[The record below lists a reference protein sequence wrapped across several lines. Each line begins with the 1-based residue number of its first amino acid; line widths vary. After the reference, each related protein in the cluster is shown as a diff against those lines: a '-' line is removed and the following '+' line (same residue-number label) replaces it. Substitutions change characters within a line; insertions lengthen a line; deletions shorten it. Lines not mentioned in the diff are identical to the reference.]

1 MPRTVRLIATL
12 VLALTPSWLD
22 AAAAEPVLQ
31 RVLLSTG
38 GVGYL
43 GFTATS
49 DADGRVRL
57 TVPLAQVDDILKTLT
72 VLAADGTVR
81 SVSLLGPTPQA
92 DLFRDVPFSEGD
104 LVDLP
109 TLLLSLRGVEVEVRG
124 PATLRGRILTVAPEE
139 TVTGEAHTVRHRLSL
154 LGGDGIRSVLLDTVE
169 GLSFTDDALR
179 LQVNLVLS
187 RLGENRGRQERELEI
202 ALSGS
207 AGGTVGLGYLAEM
220 PLWKASYRLVAR
232 SGDGLLQGWAI
243 LENASGQD
251 WRDVQVTLIGGSPR
265 ALRQALFASYFVPR
279 PEVPVLEAAPKQ
291 VPGSPRTMAMAAP
304 PEAAME
310 SADVTPPAAPPGLE
324 TAAPRELTAQTLF
337 PLPQPVT
344 LAVGHTVMAPIVD
357 RSLPIER
364 MAVFRTAEAGDHPG
378 AALRLRNTTGASLPA
393 GLATLY
399 EQLPEGGLTFLGD
412 APLPQLAP
420 GAEKLLVYGLDG
432 NIDVAVRTD
441 TEGRVDR
448 ARIAD
453 GVLELTRVEQQRSA
467 YAVTPRFAGPARSF
481 VLEQPMPAGW
491 RVAAPPDAMVDGD
504 QLRIDRS
511 LEAAAPLNLA
521 VVLER
526 PVVQRFALVDL
537 DTDALQLEFKGVTPP
552 AKLREVLARLQTL
565 SAAVADSQRRI
576 EQATARQAELTQD
589 QDRLR
594 RNLQAVPAGSDLARR
609 YLKALDASE
618 DELASLSRQVESLRS
633 ESERATTERMQFI
646 RSATL

>member
-1 MPRTVRLIATL
+1 MPRTISLIATL
-12 VLALTPSWLD
+12 VLALTPASPTP
-22 AAAAEPVLQ
+22 AVAGPVLQ
-31 RVLLSTG
+31 QVLLSTS

-43 GFTATS
+43 GFAATA

-57 TVPLAQVDDILKTLT
+57 TVPLTQVDDILKSLT
-72 VLAADGTVR
+72 VLAGDGTVR
-81 SVSLLGPTPQA
+81 SVGLLGPTPQA
-92 DLFRDVPFSEGD
+92 DLFRDVPFGQGD

-109 TLLLSLRGVEVEVRG
+109 TLLLSLRGAEVEVRG

-139 TVTGEAHTVRHRLSL
+139 TVTGEARTVRYRLSL
-154 LGGDGIRSVLLDTVE
+154 MAADGIRSVLLDTVE
-169 GLSFTDDALR
+169 GLSFTDDALQ
-179 LQVNLVLS
+179 LQVNRVLS

-207 AGGTVGLGYLAEM
+207 AGRTVGLGYLAEM

-251 WRDVQVTLIGGSPR
+251 WHDVQVTLIGGSPR

-279 PEVPVLEAAPKQ
+279 PEVPVQEAAPKQ
-291 VPGSPRTMAMAAP
+291 ELGAARVRAMAAP

-310 SADVTPPAAPPGLE
+310 SADVAPPAAPPGLE
-324 TAAPRELTAQTLF
+324 ATTPRELTAQTLF

-344 LAVGHTVMAPIVD
+344 LAVGHTVMAPLVD
-357 RSLPIER
+357 RSSPIER
-364 MAVFRTAEAGDHPG
+364 VAVFSAAEAGDHPG

-420 GAEKLLVYGLDG
+420 GADKLLVYGLDG

-441 TEGRVDR
+441 TDGRVGR

-453 GVLELTRVEQQRSA
+453 GVLELTRVEQQHFA
-467 YAVTPRFAGPARSF
+467 YAVTPHFAGPARSF
-481 VLEQPMPAGW
+481 VLEQPLPAGW
-491 RVAAPPDAMVDGD
+491 RVAAPPDTKVDGD
-504 QLRIDRS
+504 QLRVDRNLDAS
-511 LEAAAPLNLA
+511 VPLDLA

-526 PVVQRFALVDL
+526 PVVQRLALVDL

-565 SAAVADSQRRI
+565 SAAVADSERRI
-576 EQATARQAELTQD
+576 QQLKARQGELTQD

-594 RNLQAVPAGSDLARR
+594 QNLQAVPAGSDLARR
-609 YLKALDASE
+609 YIKALEASE
-618 DELASLSRQVESLRS
+618 DELAALSKQLESLRS
-633 ESERATTERMQFI
+633 ESERATAERLQFV